1 MTDVSYRRAAG
12 SVWAFL
18 IVGVL
23 VKLAELTWTFE
34 HRWLLPWDNEIVR
47 RAGQISLML
56 RFSWQEFAISAGLFA
71 VLAVVRHWC
80 PTPGRGVR
88 RGLAVFR
95 VLLAVTSLASVFG
108 IAYYAV
114 YQTHFTVDDL
124 EYLVWAKHLVAS
136 AAPWTLLSV
145 QLVLVAWVLL
155 TFGLPWVMA
164 RWADRRWT
172 PTAAISSGLLA
183 VMGLGLF
190 AAGRPNLAE
199 AMLEPNPVA
208 WMLFGRRVSYVDL
221 PPVRTMAP
229 IGDTRRAYEV
239 SERPLNVVLVVL
251 ESVPASSLAMFDPS
265 ADAGRTMVEEF
276 GNDLTVFDDIYAGAP
291 NSVASLFAVLTGRV
305 PLPTSA
311 AAIKSLGDLPTVTQ
325 VLKARGY
332 ETQFLLNGP
341 EDYII
346 ADLAARGF
354 DRAIDMDD
362 PWPDSA
368 RYRATTWGFDDRMLF
383 DEAHSVL
390 KQRTATSPPFFLTLH
405 TNNPHH
411 PYSSEQIEGLPHSDD
426 PKVRHRLLVRHTM
439 DMFTNFY
446 RELKA
451 SGLADSTLVI
461 AYGDHGEAFGEHE
474 GNFIHS
480 RELYWE
486 NLHVPVLILH
496 PRRLGL
502 PARINQL
509 GTLVDVPVTILD
521 IMGLPLGDRD
531 GMSLLFEAPDR
542 LVFSMTDWGP
552 GQIALRDRQYAYILS
567 RTGRELLFDRKADP
581 LELKN
586 LAAERPDVAAA
597 FRARFGKQ

>member
-1 MTDVSYRRAAG
+1 MDVPYLRAAG

-18 IVGVL
+18 MVGVL

-34 HRWLLPWDNEIVR
+34 HRWLLPWDNELVR
-47 RAGQISLML
+47 RTGQLSLLL

-71 VLAVVRHWC
+71 VVAALHHWR
-80 PTPGRGVR
+80 PTPGRALR
-88 RGLAVFR
+88 RGLGVFR
-95 VLLAVTSLASVFG
+95 FLLGFTSLASVLG

-114 YQTHFTVDDL
+114 YQTHLTVDDL
-124 EYLVWAKHLVAS
+124 EYVVWAKHLVAS
-136 AAPWTLLSV
+136 AGPWTLLSV
-145 QLVLVAWVLL
+145 RLVFAAWVVL
-155 TFGLPWVMA
+155 TFGLPWLMA
-164 RWADRRWT
+164 RRAERRWT
-172 PTAAISSGLLA
+172 PTAAISSVLLA
-183 VMGLGLF
+183 VMGFGLW

-199 AMLEPNPVA
+199 AMLEPHPVA

-229 IGDTRRAYEV
+229 LGDTRRGYQV

-251 ESVPASSLAMFDPS
+251 ESVPAGSLVMFDPT
-265 ADAGRTMVEEF
+265 AEAGRTMVEEF
-276 GNDLTVFDDIYAGAP
+276 GDDLTVFDDIFAGAP

-305 PLPTSA
+305 AMPTSA
-311 AAIKSLGDLPTVTQ
+311 AAIKTLGDLPTVAQ
-325 VLKARGY
+325 ILKGRGY
-332 ETQFLLNGP
+332 QTQFLLNGP
-341 EDYII
+341 EDHII
-346 ADLAARGF
+346 ADLASRGF
-354 DRAIDMDD
+354 DRAIDMND
-362 PWPDSA
+362 PWPDAA
-368 RYRATTWGFDDRMLF
+368 RYRATTWGYDDRMLF

-390 KQRTATSPPFFLTLH
+390 KQRTPSSPPFFLTLH

-411 PYSSEQIEGLPHSDD
+411 PYSSEQIEGLPSSDD

-439 DMFTNFY
+439 EMFTNFY
-446 RELKA
+446 RDLKA

-474 GNFIHS
+474 GNYIHS

-521 IMGLPLGDRD
+521 ILGLPLGERD

-542 LVFSMTDWGP
+542 IVFSLTDWGP
-552 GQIALRDRQYAYILS
+552 GQIALRDRQYSYILS
-567 RTGRELLFDRKADP
+567 RTGRELLFDRQADP
-581 LELKN
+581 FERKN
-586 LAAERPDVAAA
+586 LVAERPEVAAA